1 MASTRVGPFP
11 KCAAGPTEPARPEVR
26 RRARPP
32 WRHRW
37 TLGVCA
43 VLVLCNLGLF
53 VDSPPLW
60 GLLAGL
66 QFDGEA
72 VRAGEWWRLLTF
84 NLVHWTPRHFL
95 LNLVVFLG
103 VGWLYEPYLRRWYP
117 WLLLGSG
124 AAVGL
129 GLWLWLPERSLC
141 RGVSGVIAFQVAAA
155 LTVEFALAWREPRR
169 WLWLAPV
176 VVLFVVWLAYKWYA
190 HASGQ
195 GFSPEPG

>member
-1 MASTRVGPFP
+1 L
-11 KCAAGPTEPARPEVR
+11 
-26 RRARPP
+26 
-32 WRHRW
+32 

-43 VLVLCNLGLF
+43 ALVLCNLGLF
-53 VDSPPLW
+53 VDAPPLW

-72 VRAGEWWRLLTF
+72 VRAGQWWRLLTF

-95 LNLVVFLG
+95 LNLAVFLG
-103 VGWLYEPYLRRWYP
+103 VGWLYEPHLGRWYP

-124 AAVGL
+124 AAIGL
-129 GLWLWLPERSLC
+129 GLWLGLPERSLC
-141 RGVSGVIAFQVAAA
+141 RGVSGVIAFQVAAG
-155 LTVEFALAWREPRR
+155 LGVEFALARREPRR

-195 GFSPEPG
+195 GFSPAHG